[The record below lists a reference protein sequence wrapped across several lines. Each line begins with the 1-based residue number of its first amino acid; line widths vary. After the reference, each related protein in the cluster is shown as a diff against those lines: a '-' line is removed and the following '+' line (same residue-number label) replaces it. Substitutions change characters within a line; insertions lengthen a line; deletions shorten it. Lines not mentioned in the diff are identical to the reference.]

1 VWALEH
7 WGAIETLEGHTEA
20 VWGSAFS
27 PDGRTLYTAS
37 DDSNVI
43 IWDVAG
49 DRGLERTGTDP
60 ADLVRRACAIAGG
73 GLTAEQWAEI
83 VPQQNYVS
91 TCPSG

>member
-1 VWALEH
+1 VKSG
-7 WGAIETLEGHTEA
+7 GAIETLEGHTA
-20 VWGSAFS
+20 ALWGSAFS

-49 DRGLERTGTDP
+49 DRGLERTGSDP
-60 ADLVRRACAIAGG
+60 AALVRRACAITGG
-73 GLTAEQWAEI
+73 GLTAEQWEEI
-83 VPQQNYVS
+83 VPQQDFVS